1 MFVEVAVKVLL
12 DEAEAL
18 VTSVA
23 LTSAT
28 VKPVHVRDF

>member
-12 DEAEAL
+12 DEEEEL
-18 VTSVA
+18 VAFVA